1 MNERIE
7 GIETTSPAKTQLD
20 QTRREFPSAIKAIY
34 RLQNFDLL
42 LPPNYQGS
50 EDLSF
55 DKVPVAAV
63 PPKNEF
69 DQAYNIYAV
78 EFGRDALLTATD
90 LLDHDPEI
98 LEQTILYNTIWQ
110 GTDNENGPNQ
120 MGGWSEEEIG
130 RIPHEVRDPNND
142 RAREFCQERHWAFP
156 YYGAIDATPLFVKSI
171 HKYCQHLGHKELLWR
186 QVEAKNGQE
195 KTVAESM
202 ILAVEWMESRMR
214 QNPWQIIEAH
224 SPNPEGCL
232 HQFWRDALNSYF
244 TAEGEPAN
252 GRGISSTEVHG
263 LSYDAMYFMVNEY
276 LPYFLNLTD
285 DKLAEIFPNQG
296 YSRDY
301 LTRMKD
307 RLEKRLLIL
316 KKFVKE
322 ELFLE
327 DDRGKYLAKGTHRR
341 EDGSLEV
348 LPARC
353 SNMGWLLNS
362 EMFDEPED
370 QKYIRATIETLT
382 NEDMM
387 TRWGIRTLS
396 DLELNFDP
404 TSYHNG
410 SVWAMDVGQIIRGL
424 EKQGYYGLARNLAI
438 RTISAVNHLGVY
450 PEFIQGNNEEIP
462 VWNQAD
468 GSAAEETHH
477 SQQMQAWTISAVYY
491 AKRLLGKMGRGDL
504 PSQAAEAEKQS
515 FEQKILAKTPDLPSI
530 KPIQE
535 ADSILSTALLSLN

>member
-1 MNERIE
+1 MVEKTEIISPVEKSPTQRER
-7 GIETTSPAKTQLD
+7 
-20 QTRREFPSAIKAIY
+20 RFPSAIEAIH

-42 LPPNYQGS
+42 LPPNYQG
-50 EDLSF
+50 EEELSF

-63 PPKNEF
+63 PPKGEF
-69 DQAYNIYAV
+69 NQAYNIYAV

-90 LLDHDPEI
+90 LLDYDPVI

-120 MGGWSEEEIG
+120 MGGWSEEEVG

-142 RAREFCQERHWAFP
+142 RAREFCERRHWAFP
-156 YYGAIDATPLFVKSI
+156 YYGAIDATPFFVKSS
-171 HKYCQHLGHKELLWR
+171 HKYCEHLGHKELLWK
-186 QVEAKNGQE
+186 QVESKNGHK

-214 QNPWQIIEAH
+214 QNPCQIIEAH
-224 SPNPEGCL
+224 SPNPDGCL
-232 HQFWRDALNSYF
+232 HQFWRDALDSYF
-244 TAEGEPAN
+244 TVEGEPAN
-252 GRGISSTEVHG
+252 RKGVSSTEVHG
-263 LSYDAMYFMVNEY
+263 LTFDAMYFMVNEY

-285 DKLAEIFPNQG
+285 DEFEEIFSNQG
-296 YSRDY
+296 YSRDFFV
-301 LTRMKD
+301 RMRD
-307 RLEKRLLIL
+307 RLERRLEIL
-316 KKFVKE
+316 KDFVQE
-322 ELFLE
+322 ELFVE
-327 DDRGKYLAKGTHRR
+327 DENGSYFAKGTHRR

-362 EMFDEPED
+362 EMFDDPED
-370 QKYIRATIETLT
+370 QKYVQATIETLT

-396 DLELNFDP
+396 EQELNFDP

-438 RTISAVNHLGVY
+438 RTVSAVNHLGIY
-450 PEFIQGNNEEIP
+450 PEFIQGNNREIP
-462 VWNQAD
+462 AWNQAN

-504 PSQAAEAEKQS
+504 PSQASDLDKQN
-515 FEQKILAKTPDLPSI
+515 FEQQVLAKTPDLPPI
-530 KPIQE
+530 KPTEETE
-535 ADSILSTALLSLN
+535 AIMSTALLGLN